1 MQCVSARVEGSQQ
14 RLKFGVH
21 LRRTPPLTDM
31 FRSIFSIICCSLAS
45 MELMVVRKPTLRV
58 VGVQTRCSPPSCF
71 SVDKSQPHAELCR
84 PRDDLA
90 LRGRTTRPWDRNCVW
105 PPLCIRVV
113 ARDAPPYAAAYP
125 YACAASNVLE
135 PDHVIFCLVVRHFL
149 PSCASLFA

>member
-1 MQCVSARVEGSQQ
+1 MCVRTRRGEPATAKIRGSSQTDPSTHRHVSKHLLDYLLLARFHG
-14 RLKFGVH
+14 
-21 LRRTPPLTDM
+21 
-31 FRSIFSIICCSLAS
+31 
-45 MELMVVRKPTLRV
+45 LMVVRKPTLRV

-125 YACAASNVLE
+125 YACAAGSSSGTGSC
-135 PDHVIFCLVVRHFL
+135 HFCLVVRHFL